1 MSIEEVI
8 EKIKPIFKDIFDD
21 ESLNINENSNSDNVD
36 GWDSLNH
43 ILLVVEIEKKLKIK
57 FSSGEISSYKNV
69 GEMCEAISKKLN

>member
-43 ILLVVEIEKKLKIK
+43 ILLVVEIENKLKIK
-57 FSSGEISSYKNV
+57 FSSGEIASYINV
-69 GEMCEAISKKLN
+69 GEMCKAILKKLN

>member
-57 FSSGEISSYKNV
+57 FSSGEIASYKNV
-69 GEMCEAISKKLN
+69 GEMCKAISKKLN

>member
-1 MSIEEVI
+1 MSIEKVI

-21 ESLNINENSNSDNVD
+21 ESLNINKNSNSDNVD

-43 ILLVVEIEKKLKIK
+43 ILLVVEIEKKLKIE
-57 FSSGEISSYKNV
+57 FSAGEIASYKNV